1 MHILLFSGYE
11 ETELL
16 YVLLVSFLPR
26 YVVNNT
32 FDLVPPRF
40 FCLFEGYDSTVFII
54 ICVHHIKYSQFV
66 LRVRY
71 DAKKNI
77 ILG

>member
-40 FCLFEGYDSTVFII
+40 FCLFEGYDSTVFLLNVSSNQF
-54 ICVHHIKYSQFV
+54 CSSSTPKRFKIKH
-66 LRVRY
+66 
-71 DAKKNI
+71 
-77 ILG
+77 